1 MRRNFLIFLVRI
13 GGNMSVIQGI
23 LLGILQGVAEF
34 LPISSS
40 GHLLVAQKIFG
51 LEEVPLL
58 FDIFLHMATLLAVVI
73 YFRKKIWNLLKI
85 LGRWIARKPCPEN
98 TENSDDLLCGTDVA
112 GRKTIIAIIITT
124 AITGVIGYFMSKKID
139 GASIKLTCAGFL
151 ITAFLLILS
160 SVAANKK
167 RLPGK
172 SGFFARFSK
181 KETELTS
188 ENSEISENNENQKK
202 LPAGISIL
210 QSVIIGIMQGFG
222 TLPGISRSGSTIAG
236 ALYSGV
242 DKSVAGDYSFLVSIP
257 AILGAFILELKDL
270 EQVKESVGVAA
281 VIAGCAA
288 AFATGYIS
296 LTFLMKILRKGKLH
310 LFAIYLIPLGIFGLF
325 FFK

>member
-1 MRRNFLIFLVRI
+1 
-13 GGNMSVIQGI
+13 MSVIQGI

-40 GHLLVAQKIFG
+40 GHLLVAQKLFG

-85 LGRWIARKPCPEN
+85 LGRWIARKPRSEN
-98 TENSDDLLCGTDVA
+98 TENPDDLLCGTDVA
-112 GRKTIIAIIITT
+112 GRRTIIAIIITT
-124 AITGVIGYFMSKKID
+124 AITGVLGYFMSKKID

-167 RLPGK
+167 RIPGK

-181 KETELTS
+181 KENESAT

-242 DKSVAGDYSFLVSIP
+242 DKSAAGDYSFLVSIP
-257 AILGAFILELKDL
+257 AILGAFVLELKDL
-270 EQVKESVGVAA
+270 GQVKESVGVAA

-288 AFATGYIS
+288 AFATGYIA
-296 LTFLMKILRKGKLH
+296 LTLLMKILRKGKLH
-310 LFAIYLIPLGIFGLF
+310 WFAAYLIPLGIFGLF
-325 FFK
+325 FFR